1 MYDSHEHITRVF
13 DKRHLLWESGLLGTL
28 DSLLLKYAEEM
39 EGGPELSGLLFGFS
53 CERPLDFIAVECRK
67 SSADTAE

>member
-1 MYDSHEHITRVF
+1 M
-13 DKRHLLWESGLLGTL
+13 WESGLMGTL

-39 EGGPELSGLLFGFS
+39 EGGPEISGLLFGFS

-67 SSADTAE
+67 SSADTAD